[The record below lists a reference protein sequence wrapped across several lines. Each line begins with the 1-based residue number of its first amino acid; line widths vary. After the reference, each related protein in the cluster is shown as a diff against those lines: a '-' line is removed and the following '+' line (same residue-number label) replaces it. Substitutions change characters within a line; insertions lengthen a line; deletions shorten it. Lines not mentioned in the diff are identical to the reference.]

1 VKILFEQGTP
11 VPLRKVLVAHLVVTA
26 YELGWSE
33 RQNGDL
39 IAFAEKDGFEVFVTT
54 DRNLKYQQNLS
65 QRRIAIVVLLTT
77 SWPRIQRA
85 LATVDQAIN
94 AASPGSYQEVDVVG
108 VAKFIPQHVRVAGC
122 RFGGDQLPISRR
134 LPR

>member
-33 RQNGDL
+33 LQNGDL

-94 AASPGSYQEVDVVG
+94 AASPGSYQEVDVEG
-108 VAKFIPQHVRVAGC
+108 V
-122 RFGGDQLPISRR
+122 S
-134 LPR
+134 